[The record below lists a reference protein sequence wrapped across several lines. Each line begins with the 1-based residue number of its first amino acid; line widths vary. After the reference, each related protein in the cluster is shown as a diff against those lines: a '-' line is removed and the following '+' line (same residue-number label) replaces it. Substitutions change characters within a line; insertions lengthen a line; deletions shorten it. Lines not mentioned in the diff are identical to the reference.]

1 MAGCRRRG
9 GGIFMALFGL
19 LFVTLGIGLGIFGS
33 RAAIEAADRAERLP
47 LATARVIE
55 RGAAGGEVV
64 VEGRI
69 STRNPQRFRE
79 FVAYVREEYRGTDSD
94 GDPKWHEDE
103 RVTPPLVLEL
113 PDGLVQIENDNYR
126 LESPP
131 LRWQDSTSLSW
142 NGLTGEGTRRYS
154 GFAAGATVMAIGPI
168 VQGREGPALQAEFLS
183 SGDRAAYVAQ
193 QRSSAA
199 AFPIVGLIFGGIGAL
214 FALVGLW
221 QVLRG

>member
-9 GGIFMALFGL
+9 GGIFMTLFGL
-19 LFVTLGIGLGIFGS
+19 LFVALGIGLGIFGT
-33 RAAIEAADRAERLP
+33 RAAIAAADRAERLP
-47 LATARVIE
+47 LASARDIE
-55 RGAAGGEVV
+55 RGTAGAEVI

-79 FVAYVREEYRGTDSD
+79 FVAYVREEYRGSDDD
-94 GDPKWHEDE
+94 GDPEWREDE

-154 GFAAGATVMAIGPI
+154 GFAAGATVTAIGLI
-168 VQGREGPALQAEFLS
+168 VAGQEGPALQAEFLS
-183 SGDRAAYVAQ
+183 SGDRAAYVARQ
-193 QRSSAA
+193 QSGATV
-199 AFPIVGLIFGGIGAL
+199 FPIVGLIFGGIGAL
-214 FALVGLW
+214 FALLGLW